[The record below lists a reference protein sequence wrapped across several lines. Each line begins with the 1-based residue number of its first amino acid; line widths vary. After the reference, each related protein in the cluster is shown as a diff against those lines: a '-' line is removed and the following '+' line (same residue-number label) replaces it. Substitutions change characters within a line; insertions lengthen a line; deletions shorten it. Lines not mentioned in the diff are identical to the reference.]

1 MSGRSARIP
10 SWAQLFLIPA
20 ALVTLWILGTYIG
33 RALFI
38 FLTSSV
44 IALLLNP
51 VVRMLRRAHIPR
63 GLAVLMVYLGFV
75 IVLGGAALAIYGPA
89 KSQVE
94 DIRTNLP
101 QYSDEAQQ
109 HVDDLQRWFD
119 RRGID
124 INVQQR
130 LNSAIN
136 SLRDKGQEIAGNFIG
151 YSLDIIGKLVTFIII
166 IVASIYMLLDARR
179 ITMFAQKV
187 FGPEAG
193 TFLRGV
199 ERNLASYL
207 RAQVLVCLIIGVSA
221 GVILWIYGETGVF
234 PQGSTYA
241 IAFGLW
247 VFVAEFIPYVG
258 PILGAIPP
266 TLLALFTSPITALWV
281 IIAFIGIH
289 QLEGH
294 IVVPKVMG
302 GALGVHPLVVI
313 FGLVIGEEL
322 YGLAGILLAIPVV
335 VIGKE
340 FVNFLSQ
347 RYGIPLLDAKPPPIP
362 PPIDTAPTAEHE
374 PVPPPAEAEPTR
386 ELPTRVIEPA
396 SPDPRP

>member
-1 MSGRSARIP
+1 MP
-10 SWAQLFLIPA
+10 SWAQLFLIPG
-20 ALVTLWILGTYIG
+20 ALVTLWILGTYVG

-51 VVRMLRRAHIPR
+51 VVRALRRARIPR
-63 GLAVLMVYLGFV
+63 GLAVLIVYLGF
-75 IVLGGAALAIYGPA
+75 IVVLAGAALAVYGPA
-89 KSQVE
+89 KNQVE
-94 DIRTNLP
+94 DIRANLP

-124 INVQQR
+124 VNVQQR

-136 SLRDKGQEIAGNFIG
+136 SLRDKGQEIADNFVG
-151 YSLDIIGKLVTFIII
+151 YSLDVVGKLITFIII

-193 TFLRGV
+193 AFLRGV

-221 GVILWIYGETGVF
+221 GLILWIYGVTGVF

-241 IAFGLW
+241 VAFGLW
-247 VFVAEFIPYVG
+247 VFVVEFIPYVG
-258 PILGAIPP
+258 PVLGAVPP
-266 TLLALFTSPITALWV
+266 TLVALFTSPITALWV
-281 IIAFIGIH
+281 VIAFIGIH

-313 FGLVIGEEL
+313 FGLVVGEEL
-322 YGLAGILLAIPVV
+322 YGLAGVLLAIPVV

-340 FVNFLSQ
+340 FLTFASQ
-347 RYGIPLLDAKPPPIP
+347 RFGIPALETKPPPVPPPIP
-362 PPIDTAPTAEHE
+362 TAPTEEQE

-396 SPDPRP
+396 RPDPRP

>member
-1 MSGRSARIP
+1 MSGRSARMP
-10 SWAQLFLIPA
+10 SWAQLFLIPG
-20 ALVTLWILGTYIG
+20 ALVTLWILGTYVG

-51 VVRMLRRAHIPR
+51 VVRALRRARIPR
-63 GLAVLMVYLGFV
+63 GLAVLIVYLGF
-75 IVLGGAALAIYGPA
+75 IVVLAGAALAVYGPA
-89 KSQVE
+89 KNQVE
-94 DIRTNLP
+94 DIRANLP

-124 INVQQR
+124 VNVQQR

-136 SLRDKGQEIAGNFIG
+136 SLRDRGQEIADNFVG
-151 YSLDIIGKLVTFIII
+151 YSLDVVGKLITFIII

-193 TFLRGV
+193 AFLRGV

-221 GVILWIYGETGVF
+221 GVILWIYGVTGVF

-241 IAFGLW
+241 IAFALW

-258 PILGAIPP
+258 PVLGAVPP

-281 IIAFIGIH
+281 VIAFIGIH

-294 IVVPKVMG
+294 VVVPKVMG
-302 GALGVHPLVVI
+302 HSLRLHPLLVI
-313 FGLVIGEEL
+313 FGL
-322 YGLAGILLAIPVV
+322 LAGGEIYGFPGILVALPLLAAARAVW
-335 VIGKE
+335 E
-340 FVNFLSQ
+340 FFSERIAFAAWQ
-347 RYGIPLLDAKPPPIP
+347 AD
-362 PPIDTAPTAEHE
+362 E
-374 PVPPPAEAEPTR
+374 PVADSVGLEVVPK
-386 ELPTRVIEPA
+386 EPA
-396 SPDPRP
+396 APLVR